1 MIVLRVDFTLILLL
15 LLLVILGFIKL
26 YAQIDIFKQIKK
38 KHGRNLLNLVRK
50 YERLLAKF
58 MKLQADITFIKTC

>member
-15 LLLVILGFIKL
+15 LLLVILGVIKL

>member
-15 LLLVILGFIKL
+15 LLLVILGVIKL
-26 YAQIDIFKQIKK
+26 YAQIDMFKQIKK

>member
-1 MIVLRVDFTLILLL
+1 MIVLHVDFTLILLL
-15 LLLVILGFIKL
+15 LLLVILGVIKL